1 MFNNNM
7 ILVVIP
13 ARGGSKGIPR
23 KNLRLLNN
31 KPLISYAI
39 ETAKASEYVDD
50 VVVTTDDSQ
59 IALIA
64 EKFGASVIRR
74 SEELATD
81 EVSLDP
87 VIHDAMI
94 QKEKQAFDEYDI
106 VVTLQPTSPLI
117 KVETLNSAIEKFED
131 FSLDSVI
138 SVVDDRHLSWGYDE
152 NNQRYFPNYIE
163 RVDRNSLPKSFRET
177 GAILASRRNFIRE
190 DSRLGSNIDIIEVSR
205 EESVNIETYEDW
217 WIAENHL
224 QKKRTAIVVNASD
237 EIGTSHI
244 NRCLSLAS
252 KLVFHDVLFLIDE
265 KYQLSIDIVSGN
277 NFSYVVYEDIP
288 DLIEEL
294 KKFGP
299 QIVINDILDT
309 SEEYISALKNE
320 GYFVVNFEDLGVGS
334 SLADVVFDDLYEHDL
349 GELNVFTGHKYFV
362 LKDEFYY
369 QPPKIITNT
378 VNRVLIAFGQFDS
391 NNFTEKVIDAILTTT
406 YDGRIDVVLGLDYE
420 NVEGIVSKYESNPL
434 IQIYRNVSNFSE
446 FIFKADLIFTSP
458 NKSMYEICS
467 IGVPTICLCKDDRD
481 VSHVFANNNNGF
493 INMGRGEDLGRQ
505 DVVEEFARVVNDFDL
520 RMEMHQ
526 KMLSIDLKNGFEN
539 ILAVIEEEYRKF
551 EFNKNLSRFDNEHI

>member
-50 VVVTTDDSQ
+50 IVVTTDDSQ

-64 EKFGASVIRR
+64 EKFGASVVRR
-74 SEELATD
+74 SKELATD
-81 EVSLDP
+81 EISLDP
-87 VIHDAMI
+87 VIYDAMI

-106 VVTLQPTSPLI
+106 VITLQPTSPLI
-117 KVETLNSAIEKFED
+117 NVKTLDNAIEKFED
-131 FSLDSVI
+131 FSLDSII
-138 SVVDDRHLSWGYDE
+138 SVVEDRHLSWGYDE
-152 NNQRYFPNYIE
+152 NNERYYPEYIQRLD
-163 RVDRNSLPKSFRET
+163 VDLLPKSFRET
-177 GAILASRRNFIRE
+177 GGILATRRNYVHE
-190 DSRLGSNIDIIEVSR
+190 DSRLGTNIDIVEVSR
-205 EESVNIETYEDW
+205 VESVNIQTYEDW
-217 WIAENHL
+217 WIAENYL
-224 QKKRTAIVVNASD
+224 QKKRTAIVVNASE

-252 KLVFHDVLFLIDE
+252 KLVFDDVLFLIDE
-265 KYQLSIDIVSGN
+265 HLQLGIDIVSGN
-277 NFSYVVYEDIP
+277 NFSYKSYEDQKELL
-288 DLIEEL
+288 DEL
-294 KKFGP
+294 KEFDP

-309 SEEYISALKNE
+309 SEEYIVALKEE
-320 GYFVVNFEDLGVGS
+320 GYFVINFEDLGVGS
-334 SLADVVFDDLYEHDL
+334 SIADVVFDDLYEHDL
-349 GELNVFTGHKYFV
+349 GEQNVFTGHKYFV

-369 QPPKIITNT
+369 QPPKIITNK

-391 NNFTEKVIDAILTTT
+391 NNFTQKVIDAILTTS

-420 NVEGIVSKYESNPL
+420 DIDALISKYESNPL
-434 IQIYRNVSNFSE
+434 IQIYRDVPNFSE

-467 IGVPTICLCKDDRD
+467 MGVPTICLCKDDRD
-481 VSHVFANNNNGF
+481 VSHVFANSNNGF
-493 INMGRGEDLGRQ
+493 INLGRGEDIGKQ
-505 DVVEEFARVVNDFDL
+505 DIVENFANVVNDFDL
-520 RMEMHQ
+520 RMDLHR

-539 ILAVIEEEYRKF
+539 ICAVINEEYRKF
-551 EFNKNLSRFDNEHI
+551 EFNKNLK

>member
-50 VVVTTDDSQ
+50 VVVTTEDSQ

-224 QKKRTAIVVNASD
+224 QKK
-237 EIGTSHI
+237 
-244 NRCLSLAS
+244 
-252 KLVFHDVLFLIDE
+252 
-265 KYQLSIDIVSGN
+265 
-277 NFSYVVYEDIP
+277 
-288 DLIEEL
+288 
-294 KKFGP
+294 
-299 QIVINDILDT
+299 
-309 SEEYISALKNE
+309 
-320 GYFVVNFEDLGVGS
+320 
-334 SLADVVFDDLYEHDL
+334 
-349 GELNVFTGHKYFV
+349 
-362 LKDEFYY
+362 
-369 QPPKIITNT
+369 
-378 VNRVLIAFGQFDS
+378 
-391 NNFTEKVIDAILTTT
+391 
-406 YDGRIDVVLGLDYE
+406 
-420 NVEGIVSKYESNPL
+420 
-434 IQIYRNVSNFSE
+434 
-446 FIFKADLIFTSP
+446 
-458 NKSMYEICS
+458 
-467 IGVPTICLCKDDRD
+467 
-481 VSHVFANNNNGF
+481 
-493 INMGRGEDLGRQ
+493 NM
-505 DVVEEFARVVNDFDL
+505 
-520 RMEMHQ
+520 
-526 KMLSIDLKNGFEN
+526 
-539 ILAVIEEEYRKF
+539 
-551 EFNKNLSRFDNEHI
+551 NL

>member
-1 MFNNNM
+1 M

-39 ETAKASEYVDD
+39 QTAKSSAYVDD
-50 VVVTTDDSQ
+50 VVVTTEDSQ

-64 EKFGASVIRR
+64 EKFGASVVRR

-81 EVSLDP
+81 EVALDP
-87 VIHDAMI
+87 VIYDAMI

-106 VVTLQPTSPLI
+106 IITLQPTSPLI
-117 KVETLNSAIEKFED
+117 SVRTLDSAIEKFED
-131 FSLDSVI
+131 FNLDSVI

-152 NNQRYFPNYIE
+152 NNKRYFPNYIK
-163 RVDRNSLPKSFRET
+163 RVDRSLLPKSFRET
-177 GAILASRRNFIRE
+177 GAILASRRNFIHE
-190 DSRLGSNIDIIEVSR
+190 DSRLGTNIDIVEVSR

-217 WIAENHL
+217 WIAENYL

-252 KLVFHDVLFLIDE
+252 KLVFHEVLFLIDE
-265 KYQLSIDIVSGN
+265 HHQLGIDIVSGN
-277 NFSYVVYEDIP
+277 NFSYKTYEDTH
-288 DLIEEL
+288 DLLKEL
-294 KKFGP
+294 EQFNP

-309 SEEYISALKNE
+309 SEEYISSLKNA

-334 SLADVVFDDLYEHDL
+334 SFADVVFDDLYEHDL
-349 GELNVFTGHKYFV
+349 GERNVFTGHKYFI

-369 QPPKIITNT
+369 QPPKIITNE
-378 VNRVLIAFGQFDS
+378 VKRVLIAFGQFDS

-420 NVEGIVSKYESNPL
+420 DVEGLISKYESNPL
-434 IQIYRNVSNFSE
+434 IQIYRDVSNFSE

-467 IGVPTICLCKDDRD
+467 MGVPTICLCKDDRD
-481 VSHVFANNNNGF
+481 VSHVFANSNNGF
-493 INMGRGEDLGRQ
+493 INLGRGDALERQ
-505 DVVEEFARVVNDFDL
+505 DVVEEFASVVNDFDL
-520 RMEMHQ
+520 RMDLHN
-526 KMLSIDLKNGFEN
+526 KMMSIDLKNGFEN

-551 EFNKNLSRFDNEHI
+551 EFNKNLS